1 MKMKSRI
8 KHLVIAILIILICNN
23 NIIAQSTEQPVVNVE
38 EAKMIVSDIIKK
50 FADYFEQGD
59 SVALAAMYTKDAT
72 LGSAHGKEI
81 LAAIGGMIRSS
92 IKNNSQH
99 ISYTS
104 TSISVDGEFIVEVGY
119 ATAKDD
125 KGNQKY
131 KFKYLVVYKQEDGQ
145 WKLYKDMSL

>member
-1 MKMKSRI
+1 MMF
-8 KHLVIAILIILICNN
+8 AFTIILCLNKN
-23 NIIAQSTEQPVVNVE
+23 SAAQPGDHPMVGIE
-38 EAKMIVSDIIKK
+38 EAKIIVSGIIKQ

-59 SVALAAMYTKDAT
+59 SIALAAMYTKDAT

-81 LAAIGGMIRSS
+81 PAAIGGMIRSS

-99 ISYTS
+99 ITYTS
-104 TSISVDGEFIVEVGY
+104 TSITVDGEFIVEVGY
-119 ATAKDD
+119 AIGKDD